1 MSLHLTYDGFQII
14 SPRPGPD
21 GRTGRGGVRIYCC
34 ECTASET
41 IYANSAAAAQVGQ
54 LTTKKFRERGWEIGK
69 NRKRDVCPACQAA
82 RRKAA
87 PQTKL
92 VVVQTPVETPMQNT
106 ITPLKAEP
114 PREMTREDRRVILLK
129 LNETYVDERTGY
141 DKGWSDKRVAEDLGV
156 PQAWVAKL
164 RDENFGPENSNE
176 EARQAVAQF
185 DTLMVEH
192 TKIAKDVAS
201 LTQVFATQQ
210 RRIEDL
216 QKIINRIQKQF

>member
-1 MSLHLTYDGFQII
+1 MALSLTYDGFHII
-14 SPRPGPD
+14 HPKPGPD
-21 GRTGRGGVRIYCC
+21 GRAGRGGVRIYCC
-34 ECTASET
+34 DCNASET
-41 IYANSAAAAQVGQ
+41 IYVRNETQAQVPQ
-54 LTTKKFRERGWEIGK
+54 FTMKKFRDRGWEIGK
-69 NRKRDVCPACQAA
+69 NRKRDVCPACQVA

-87 PQTKL
+87 PQPKL
-92 VVVQTPVETPMQNT
+92 VIVQTPVEIPMQNT